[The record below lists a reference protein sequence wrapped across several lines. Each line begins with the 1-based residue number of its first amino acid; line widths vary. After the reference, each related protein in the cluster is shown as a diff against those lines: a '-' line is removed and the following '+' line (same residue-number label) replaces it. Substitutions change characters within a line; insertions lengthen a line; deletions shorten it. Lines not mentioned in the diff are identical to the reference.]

1 MTAYMSSAST
11 AKPATPPP
19 SYQAKDTPRPE
30 KKQTQET
37 SISESSAK
45 SYLTET
51 ESDISQADSHAFA
64 EMMASLL
71 NMPSLAQTTPPPV
84 GGSAAN
90 DIVVAAP
97 ANMTSVETPSRP
109 AVPFNMDPAL
119 LILPQDMSA
128 AALTPPVDGSFSA
141 ELIAALTPGV
151 PAPVETS
158 SSSAIA
164 VAVPVITSDIP
175 TTPTLTVDTSVEAE
189 PRLIASGL
197 NPVQLGELKE
207 KISGAVNSP
216 DTYPGSKTL
225 AVQNTSQTAPVNSAP
240 DKGVIT
246 VTFQPPEIS
255 TTPATQSASTG
266 NVAVAVATQMSATQS
281 APVVSTIATTANAS
295 AETPIDMDAALL
307 AAIEPGTEDTIA
319 TDAGFDPV
327 EFRIAQRFQ
336 RPVSQPAATPA
347 EPALAPQT
355 QQSGMTANAS
365 VAAPQVDTGVKGKV
379 PVQIENTASLQSSA
393 IASTSSA
400 NNLTAAPVALPVTVT
415 PMTVA
420 SSPVAQ
426 GSYASQTHPAIQTV
440 AAAIAKNA
448 KESGPQTISMRLDP
462 PELGKLQVEMKYKKG
477 DPLKVHVVLEKADT
491 ATMFQKDAHALES
504 ALKDAGVQ
512 LDGSSLSFEFSQ
524 DNSAFRQA
532 MGKESPSASP
542 RAISET
548 SITTELL
555 SIETS
560 MDIFTDNKTGLTHYN
575 LRV

>member
-37 SISESSAK
+37 STSESSAK

-51 ESDISQADSHAFA
+51 ESEISQADSYAFA

-90 DIVVAAP
+90 DIIVAAP
-97 ANMTSVETPSRP
+97 ANMTSAEAPSRP
-109 AVPFNMDPAL
+109 AVLFNMDPAL

-128 AALTPPVDGSFSA
+128 AALTPPADGSFSA

-158 SSSAIA
+158 ATSA
-164 VAVPVITSDIP
+164 VAVPVITSDVP
-175 TTPTLTVDTSVEAE
+175 TTPALTVDTSVEAE

-207 KISGAVNSP
+207 KISGAVNSS
-216 DTYPGSKTL
+216 DEHPGSKTL
-225 AVQNTSQTAPVNSAP
+225 VIPNTSQPAPVNSAS

-246 VTFQPPEIS
+246 VTFQPPEIPAS
-255 TTPATQSASTG
+255 AATQSVAAG

-319 TDAGFDPV
+319 TDTGFDPV

-336 RPVSQPAATPA
+336 RPLSQQAAPPA
-347 EPALAPQT
+347 EPALAPQA
-355 QQSGMTANAS
+355 QQSGMTANTS

-379 PVQIENTASLQSSA
+379 SAQIENTASLQSSA

-400 NNLTAAPVALPVTVT
+400 NNLTATPVALPVTVT

-426 GSYASQTHPAIQTV
+426 SSYASQTHPAIQTV

-532 MGKESPSASP
+532 MGKESPSASS

-548 SITTELL
+548 SITTELP

>member
-51 ESDISQADSHAFA
+51 ESEISQADSYAFA

-90 DIVVAAP
+90 DIIVAAP
-97 ANMTSVETPSRP
+97 ANMTSAEARSRP
-109 AVPFNMDPAL
+109 AVLFNMDPAL

-128 AALTPPVDGSFSA
+128 AALTPPADGRFSA

-158 SSSAIA
+158 ATSA

-207 KISGAVNSP
+207 KISGAVKSG
-216 DTYPGSKTL
+216 DKHSGQTI
-225 AVQNTSQTAPVNSAP
+225 SQPAPVNSAS

-246 VTFQPPEIS
+246 VTFQPPEI
-255 TTPATQSASTG
+255 PASVTTQSVSAG
-266 NVAVAVATQMSATQS
+266 NVAVAVATQMSAAQS
-281 APVVSTIATTANAS
+281 APVVSTIATAANAS
-295 AETPIDMDAALL
+295 AETSIDMDAALL

-319 TDAGFDPV
+319 TDTGFDPV

-336 RPVSQPAATPA
+336 RPVSQPATTPA
-347 EPALAPQT
+347 EPALAPQA
-355 QQSGMTANAS
+355 QQSGMTANTS
-365 VAAPQVDTGVKGKV
+365 VAAPQIDTGVKGKV
-379 PVQIENTASLQSSA
+379 SAQIENTASLQSSA

-400 NNLTAAPVALPVTVT
+400 NNLTATPVALPVTVT

-426 GSYASQTHPAIQTV
+426 SSYASQTHPAIQTV

-532 MGKESPSASP
+532 MGKESPSASS

-548 SITTELL
+548 SIVAELPT
-555 SIETS
+555 IETS